1 MHLPELKM
9 DNYDYNLP
17 DKKIALFPSD
27 IRSSSKLLYY
37 NKGVLSDHVFSD
49 ISGILPQKSFLI
61 FNNTK
66 VIPARLIFFKENG
79 TRIEIF
85 CLEPV
90 DENGDFQKALKLTN
104 TANWKCLVGNLK
116 RWKEPITIKIPYQD
130 ETISLTANLLER
142 TDEIVTVNF
151 NWNPGNLDFATVLN
165 YAGKIPLPPYIKRE
179 NVLSD
184 NERYQ
189 TVYATNKGSVAAPT
203 AGLHFTNDILND
215 LIKKNILMDFVTLHV
230 GAGTFKPVAST
241 NAMDHTMHY
250 ENFIVGKK
258 LILNFIEQQDRDVF
272 SIGTTSARSL
282 ESLYWI
288 ALKNF
293 KNKTKNDFM
302 LGQWEAYSLDHKNFS
317 FIDAMHFLVEIL
329 DQTNTNE
336 FTAQTSLMMLPG
348 YKHKVVK
355 GLITNF
361 HQPRSTLLLL
371 LASFI
376 GDNWKSMYKHA
387 LKNNYRFLSYGDSSL
402 IIP

>member
-1 MHLPELKM
+1 MHLPELNM

-27 IRSSSKLLYY
+27 IRSYSKLLYY

-142 TDEIVTVNF
+142 SDEIVTVNF

-293 KNKTKNDFM
+293 KNKTKNDFG

-336 FTAQTSLMMLPG
+336 ITAQTSLMMLPG

-376 GDNWKSMYKHA
+376 GDNWKSIYKHA